1 MFVLCLIVSVLL
13 AAMLLASAGAKLVE
27 APLVVQSLGA
37 AGVPLAWFPRLAP
50 LEILGAIGLIVGLFA
65 PPVGVA
71 AAIGVL
77 CYFAAALSFHVRAG
91 DRNLAP
97 PLVFFGGRRRADHV
111 VSARGR
117 SRTPG
122 PASWLASD
130 RTTVLLT

>member
-97 PLVFFGGRRRADHV
+97 PLVFFVLAV
-111 VSARGR
+111 VALITRLG
-117 SRTPG
+117 
-122 PASWLASD
+122 SW
-130 RTTVLLT
+130 